1 MRLVSKEE
9 MMLEPIIE
17 NSKVTIKN
25 YVETSKIRVIIVE
38 DDECLLNFIKPY
50 LEIQGYFEVETV
62 NSAKEG
68 DKRIRNAT
76 FDVVVSDYDLPEKNG
91 LQFFEEL
98 RKSSINIPFILLAE
112 KGKEEVIIKALNTGA
127 YRYVEKNGNLETI
140 CVELSSFIQQAANN
154 AKSDLTL
161 KENEERF
168 RQVAENS
175 HIWIW
180 EVDSTGLYTYS
191 SPAVENMLGFKPG
204 EIVGKKHFYDLFFPD
219 DQEELK
225 QTIFN
230 IFSQKQ
236 RFRDL
241 ISRYIHKNGKLVFL
255 STSGLPILNEKGNI
269 LGYRGTDL
277 DITEQK
283 ETEEKLAE
291 SEEKY
296 RDIFENARDAIY
308 IHDLKGKVI
317 AINKVVQEYGF
328 KKEQI
333 IGKNLL
339 TFVSKKYWPKLIMQF
354 SQIGRGNRIEGE
366 IEVNT
371 PLGKRIAEYRTNPI
385 IRGNKAIGGHAILR
399 DTTDRKKIEEALLE
413 SQQKFRALF
422 DANPEASVFVDNT
435 FHIIEANSRFSKL
448 FRYSVDEIKD
458 KLIDIIVPKEA
469 EEESK
474 NLRRKILLGP
484 TEIVTSRKR
493 KDDSQVPLLMSAG
506 PVIVDNKTI
515 GAVMV
520 YKDISN
526 IITAQEELSK
536 ALFQAELLNEKLSVV
551 GGFTRHDVRN
561 KMAVI
566 NGNLYLAKKCAGDN
580 IQLCTYL
587 DQIKT
592 AVSNVD
598 CLLEFARNFEMLGSQ
613 ELTITDIGKSVD
625 DAASLF
631 TDLKN
636 VKIVNECRGSSVL
649 ADSTLTTIFYN
660 LIDNSLKYGQ
670 KITQIRVY
678 SEPQQS
684 SNKIVYEDDGVG
696 IDAEIKKQL
705 FTKGIGKGT
714 GYGLYLIK
722 RTCEIYG
729 WTVQETGQ
737 PRKGA
742 RFEFTTNKK

>member
-1 MRLVSKEE
+1 MPK
-9 MMLEPIIE
+9 
-17 NSKVTIKN
+17 
-25 YVETSKIRVIIVE
+25 
-38 DDECLLNFIKPY
+38 F
-50 LEIQGYFEVETV
+50 
-62 NSAKEG
+62 
-68 DKRIRNAT
+68 
-76 FDVVVSDYDLPEKNG
+76 
-91 LQFFEEL
+91 
-98 RKSSINIPFILLAE
+98 
-112 KGKEEVIIKALNTGA
+112 
-127 YRYVEKNGNLETI
+127 
-140 CVELSSFIQQAANN
+140 
-154 AKSDLTL
+154 
-161 KENEERF
+161 
-168 RQVAENS
+168 
-175 HIWIW
+175 
-180 EVDSTGLYTYS
+180 
-191 SPAVENMLGFKPG
+191 
-204 EIVGKKHFYDLFFPD
+204 
-219 DQEELK
+219 
-225 QTIFN
+225 
-230 IFSQKQ
+230 
-236 RFRDL
+236 
-241 ISRYIHKNGKLVFL
+241 
-255 STSGLPILNEKGNI
+255 NEKDEL
-269 LGYRGTDL
+269 LGYRGTDI
-277 DITEQK
+277 DITKLK
-283 ETEEKLAE
+283 EAEEKLAE

-296 RDIFENARDAIY
+296 RYIFENVRDAIY
-308 IHDLKGKVI
+308 VHDLKGKI
-317 AINKVVQEYGF
+317 NSINKVVEEYGF
-328 KKEQI
+328 TKDQI
-333 IGKNLL
+333 IGRSMLA
-339 TFVSKKYWPKLIMQF
+339 FVPKKYWLKLIRQI
-354 SQIGRGNRIEGE
+354 SQLAQGNRVEGE

-371 PLGKRIAEYRTNPI
+371 PQGKRIAEYRSNPE
-385 IRGNKAIGGHAILR
+385 IRGKKVIGVYSVLR
-399 DTTDRKKIEEALLE
+399 DITDRKRIEEAAIE

-493 KDDSQVPLLMSAG
+493 KDGSQVPLLMSAG

-520 YKDISN
+520 YKDISD

-536 ALFQAELLNEKLSVV
+536 ALIKAELLNEKLSVV

-566 NGNLYLAKKCAGDN
+566 NGNLYLAKKCAKDN

-587 DQIKT
+587 DYIKT
-592 AVSNVD
+592 AVSNAD

-636 VKIVNECRGSSVL
+636 VKIVNECRGFSVL

-670 KITQIRVY
+670 KITRIKVY
-678 SEPQQS
+678 SEHQQKS
-684 SNKIVYEDDGVG
+684 SKILYEDDGVG
-696 IDAEIKKQL
+696 IDPETKKQL

-737 PRKGA
+737 PGKGV
-742 RFEFTTNKK
+742 RFEFTNNKK